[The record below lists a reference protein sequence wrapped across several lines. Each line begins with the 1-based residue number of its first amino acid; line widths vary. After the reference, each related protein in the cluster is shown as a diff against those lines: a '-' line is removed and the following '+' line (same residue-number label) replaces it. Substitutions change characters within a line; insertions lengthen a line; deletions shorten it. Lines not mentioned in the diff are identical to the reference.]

1 MGATSAKLAI
11 YAMESEASRYFGFE
25 EKTIYY
31 GIEIFEQWFIII
43 FMYFRGKQD
52 QFYRPVHLIE
62 YYRYVRFFPDG
73 TVLVM
78 TNTDEPAQVVGK
90 LQNGKNRH
98 DVLKGNYK

>member
-43 FMYFRGKQD
+43 FMYFWGK
-52 QFYRPVHLIE
+52 
-62 YYRYVRFFPDG
+62 
-73 TVLVM
+73 
-78 TNTDEPAQVVGK
+78 
-90 LQNGKNRH
+90 
-98 DVLKGNYK
+98 